1 MGVQPTS
8 LEAYT
13 EIQWHLAKDQEIV
26 YNCIKEHPNMS
37 DSEILIYLQ
46 THHPKSKNPRS
57 NWKTSMITGR
67 RNELIKMGLVEYN
80 GEKLDRRTEKRVMKW
95 ITAK

>member
-57 NWKTSMITGR
+57 ENRSSNRTKGYEMDNSKINEVIDWDEYFQDITER
-67 RNELIKMGLVEYN
+67 ILRSK
-80 GEKLDRRTEKRVMKW
+80 K
-95 ITAK
+95 